1 MTSLKPPIT
10 PLYDVAIVGCGPSG
24 AAAAALLG
32 QRGLRVW
39 IGDSAQ
45 AIYDKPRAFAM
56 DHEIL
61 RVWQQLGIDG
71 AMQAHMEPFTD
82 SEFYGVDGQLIKCMS
97 TIAPPYPLG
106 HHPSVVFNQPALE
119 RLLRQLI
126 TGMPNVTLALGH
138 SVQRVQNQADRLK
151 LSITNDTGEKSVVQ
165 ARYAIACDGA
175 SSRVREQLGMGLIDL
190 GFDQAWLVVDTL
202 INPQGLAKLPQVSVQ
217 YCEPTRPSTF
227 LIGPGNHRRWEISIN
242 PGEDPQ
248 ELATPE
254 GTWRL
259 LSRWI
264 TPQDGQLWR
273 QASYRFH
280 ALVAREWR
288 QGRVFLAGD
297 AAHQQPPFLG
307 QGMCQG
313 VRDVVNLSWKIAA
326 CLQDHA
332 PDTLLDTYGSE
343 RQAHVRELTT
353 RIKHIGEL
361 VAERDPAKA
370 RARDQQLLQACQGQV
385 QRTPRQDV
393 QPSLR
398 GGLLSAQSHV
408 AVGTL
413 CPQPWLVRGAQ
424 RQRMDHWLGCGWR
437 LLLSAQAPSSL
448 LTTAAQ
454 CRPTGMAQW
463 QAGVGPWQ
471 EADAVLATWLA
482 QHQAHAVLVRP
493 DHVVYGVAHDGTSL
507 QALFDEIHVFSQ
519 PH

>member
-1 MTSLKPPIT
+1 
-10 PLYDVAIVGCGPSG
+10 
-24 AAAAALLG
+24 LLG

-39 IGDSAQ
+39 IGDSTRD
-45 AIYDKPRAFAM
+45 IYDKPRAFAM

-61 RVWQQLGIDG
+61 RVLQQLGVDG

-106 HHPSVVFNQPALE
+106 HPPSVVFNQPALE

-126 TGMPNVTLALGH
+126 AKLPSVTSALGH
-138 SVQRVQNQADRLK
+138 QVQKVENLADGVRLSVL
-151 LSITNDTGEKSVVQ
+151 NDQGVASTVH
-165 ARYAIACDGA
+165 AHYAIACDGA
-175 SSRVREQLGMGLIDL
+175 SSRVREQLGVGLIDL
-190 GFDQAWLVVDTL
+190 GFDQAWLVVDAL

-217 YCEPTRPSTF
+217 YCEPARPSTF
-227 LIGPGNHRRWEISIN
+227 LIGPGHHRRWEISIN
-242 PGEDPQ
+242 PDEDPQ

-259 LSRWI
+259 LQRWI

-313 VRDVVNLSWKIAA
+313 VRDVVNLSWKLAA

-332 PDTLLDTYGSE
+332 PDALLDTYATE

-361 VAERDPAKA
+361 IAERDLSKA

-393 QPSLR
+393 QPALR
-398 GGLLSAQSHV
+398 GGLLSAQAHA

-413 CPQPWLVRGAQ
+413 CPQPWWVRGAQ
-424 RQRMDHWLGCGWR
+424 RQRMDQALGCGWR
-437 LLLSAQAPSSL
+437 LLLSAQAPASL

-454 CRPTGMAQW
+454 YRPAGMAHW
-463 QAGVGPWQ
+463 QVGQGPWQ
-471 EADAVLATWLA
+471 ETDGVLAHWFA
-482 QHQAHAVLVRP
+482 KHQAHAVMVRP
-493 DHVVYGVAHDGTSL
+493 DHVVYGVAHDGPSL
-507 QALFDEIHVFSQ
+507 QALFDEIHAFSK
-519 PH
+519 PN

>member
-1 MTSLKPPIT
+1 
-10 PLYDVAIVGCGPSG
+10 
-24 AAAAALLG
+24 
-32 QRGLRVW
+32 
-39 IGDSAQ
+39 
-45 AIYDKPRAFAM
+45 
-56 DHEIL
+56 
-61 RVWQQLGIDG
+61 
-71 AMQAHMEPFTD
+71 
-82 SEFYGVDGQLIKCMS
+82 VDA
-97 TIAPPYPLG
+97 T
-106 HHPSVVFNQPALE
+106 V
-119 RLLRQLI
+119 
-126 TGMPNVTLALGH
+126 
-138 SVQRVQNQADRLK
+138 
-151 LSITNDTGEKSVVQ
+151 
-165 ARYAIACDGA
+165 
-175 SSRVREQLGMGLIDL
+175 
-190 GFDQAWLVVDTL
+190 
-202 INPQGLAKLPQVSVQ
+202 NPQGLAKLPQVSVQ
-217 YCEPTRPSTF
+217 YCEPKRPSTF

-254 GTWRL
+254 GSWRL
-259 LSRWI
+259 LQRWI

-332 PDTLLDTYGSE
+332 PDALLDTYGTE

-361 VAERDPAKA
+361 IAERDPAKA

-393 QPSLR
+393 QPALH
-398 GGLLSAQSHV
+398 GGMLSAQAHA

-437 LLLSAQAPSSL
+437 LLLSAQAPANL
-448 LTTAAQ
+448 LATAAQ
-454 CRPTGMAQW
+454 CRPAGMAQW
-463 QAGVGPWQ
+463 QWGQGPWQ
-471 EADAVLATWLA
+471 EADAVLASWMA
-482 QHQAHAVLVRP
+482 KHQAHAVLVRP
-493 DHVVYGVAHDGTSL
+493 DHVVYGVAHDGPSL
-507 QALFDEIHVFSQ
+507 QALFDEIHAFSK
-519 PH
+519 PN

>member
-1 MTSLKPPIT
+1 MTSHSPSTP

-24 AAAAALLG
+24 AVAADLLG

-39 IGDSAQ
+39 IGDSTRD
-45 AIYDKPRAFAM
+45 IYDKPRAFAM

-61 RVWQQLGIDG
+61 RVLQQLGVDG

-106 HHPSVVFNQPALE
+106 HPPSVVFNQPALE

-126 TGMPNVTLALGH
+126 ANLPSVTLALGH
-138 SVQRVQNQADRLK
+138 QVQKVENLHDGVRLSVL
-151 LSITNDTGEKSVVQ
+151 NDHGVASTVH
-165 ARYAIACDGA
+165 AHYAIACDGA

-190 GFDQAWLVVDTL
+190 GFDQAWLVVDAVV
-202 INPQGLAKLPQVSVQ
+202 NPQGLAKLPQVSVQ
-217 YCEPTRPSTF
+217 YCEPARPSTF
-227 LIGPGNHRRWEISIN
+227 LIGPGHHRRWEISIN
-242 PGEDPQ
+242 AGEDPQ

-254 GTWRL
+254 GSWRML
-259 LSRWI
+259 ARWI
-264 TPQDGQLWR
+264 SPQDAQLWR

-280 ALVAREWR
+280 ALVASQWR

-313 VRDVVNLSWKIAA
+313 VRDVVNLSWKLAA

-332 PDTLLDTYGSE
+332 PDALLDTYATE

-361 VAERDPAKA
+361 IAERDPAKA
-370 RARDQQLLQACQGQV
+370 RARDHRLLAECHGQV

-393 QPSLR
+393 QPPLQ
-398 GGLLSAQSHV
+398 GGLLSAHAHP

-413 CPQPWLVRGAQ
+413 CPQPWLVRARQ
-424 RQRMDHWLGCGWR
+424 RQRMDQLLGCGWR
-437 LLLSAQAPSSL
+437 LLLSADASEIVMA
-448 LTTAAQ
+448 TAQ
-454 CRPTGMAQW
+454 RCRPAAVTCW
-463 QAGVGPWQ
+463 QLGLGTWQ
-471 EADAVLATWLA
+471 EDQAVLAPWFEK
-482 QHQAHAVLVRP
+482 HQAKAVLVRP
-493 DHVVYGVAHDGTSL
+493 DHVVYGVAQDGLGL
-507 QALFDEIHVFSQ
+507 QAMFDEILHFSK
-519 PH
+519 PN